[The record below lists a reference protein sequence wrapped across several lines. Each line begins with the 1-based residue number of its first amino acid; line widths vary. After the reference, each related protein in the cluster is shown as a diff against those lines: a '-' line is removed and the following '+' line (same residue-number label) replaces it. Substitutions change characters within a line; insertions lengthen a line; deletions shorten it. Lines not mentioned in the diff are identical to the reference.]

1 MMDDKH
7 GQLKK
12 SNYMITIH
20 GYEFCKICDI
30 VKQVNDMKDDEGINE
45 WMTNTKYDDEGYCHR
60 PHCLGCHSDIQLDF
74 REEFPEIVKHYN
86 KARIRLYTRKD
97 LAGGKTIRELQM
109 ENRERKEEEEIK
121 KLHKTRENHD
131 H

>member
-1 MMDDKH
+1 MMNDKH

-30 VKQVNDMKDDEGINE
+30 VKQVNDMK
-45 WMTNTKYDDEGYCHR
+45 DDEGYCHR